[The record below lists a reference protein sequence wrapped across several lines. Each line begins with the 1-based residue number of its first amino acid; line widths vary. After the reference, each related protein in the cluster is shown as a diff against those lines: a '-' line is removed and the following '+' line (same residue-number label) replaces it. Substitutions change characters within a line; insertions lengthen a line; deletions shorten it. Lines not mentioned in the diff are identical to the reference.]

1 MNEASW
7 PAVPSTNIFQN
18 SSPPLC
24 RLYILS
30 LEHYFFK
37 LFLFPGLRR
46 VRSSPRDFYYMY
58 NIWQDAGTGNQT
70 RAAATAARCATNEL
84 HTSLNI
90 ISLHISPLQILF
102 LFSYFRGS
110 FSCPVLIL
118 VPWTVLHQK
127 MFNLYYMWHVFCKLF
142 WIWKYLQI
150 FFLSSG
156 GQCHVDW
163 HAKTFLNMVS
173 LSPNYLNLKFNFFT
187 RQCYLV
193 LNSK

>member
-1 MNEASW
+1 MYVTEASRENNHYNLMITFKIW
-7 PAVPSTNIFQN
+7 KM
-18 SSPPLC
+18 C
-24 RLYILS
+24 RI
-30 LEHYFFK
+30 YFVK

-46 VRSSPRDFYYMY
+46 VRSSPRDFYYTCMY
-58 NIWQDAGTGNQT
+58 NIWQDAGNQT

-163 HAKTFLNMVS
+163 HAKIFLNIELRS
-173 LSPNYLNLKFNFFT
+173 C
-187 RQCYLV
+187 RII
-193 LNSK
+193 